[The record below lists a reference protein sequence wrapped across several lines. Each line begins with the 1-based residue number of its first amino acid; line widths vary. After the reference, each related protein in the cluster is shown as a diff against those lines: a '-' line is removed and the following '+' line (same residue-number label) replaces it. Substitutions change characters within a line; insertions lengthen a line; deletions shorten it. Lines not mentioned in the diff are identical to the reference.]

1 MYLLSKDLIFPPV
14 HLAEENGLLALGGDL
29 TSERLMLAY
38 RQGIFPWFSEGEP
51 ILWYS
56 PDPRMVLFP
65 NKLRISKSMKQLM
78 RKQKFHI
85 TFNQHTSDIIAH
97 CKNIERKDQAGTW
110 ITNEMQEA
118 YLNLHRKG
126 FVKSV
131 EVWEGNDL
139 VGGLYGIDLGTIFCG
154 ESMFSKVSNASKI
167 AFIYLAQHLEKQNYV
182 LIDCQIYNDHLASLG
197 AEEIP
202 RARFLE
208 YL

>member
-1 MYLLSKDLIFPPV
+1 MYLLSMDLIFPPV
-14 HLAEENGLLALGGDL
+14 HLADDNGLLALGGDL
-29 TSERLMLAY
+29 SSERLILAY
-38 RQGIFPWFSEGEP
+38 RKGIFPWFSEGEP

-65 NKLRISKSMKQLM
+65 NKLHISKSMKQLI
-78 RKQKFHI
+78 RKQKFRV
-85 TFNQHTSDIIAH
+85 TFNQHTSDIIAN
-97 CKNIERKDQAGTW
+97 CKNIERKDQPGTW

-118 YLNLHRKG
+118 YLNLHGKG

-131 EVWEGNDL
+131 EVWEENEL
-139 VGGLYGIDLGTIFCG
+139 VGGLYGFDLGTVFCG

-167 AFIYLAQHLEKQNYV
+167 AFIYLVQHLEKQNYT
-182 LIDCQIYNDHLASLG
+182 LIDCQMYNEHLASLG

-202 RARFLE
+202 RERFLQ